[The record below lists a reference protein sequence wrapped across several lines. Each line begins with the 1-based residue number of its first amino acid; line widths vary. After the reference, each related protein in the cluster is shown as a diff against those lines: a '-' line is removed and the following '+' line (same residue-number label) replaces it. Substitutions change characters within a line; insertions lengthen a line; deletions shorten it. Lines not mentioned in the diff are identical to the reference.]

1 MLKKDDMLP
10 ESLDEILE
18 LSQNEEVMEQ
28 FLEKFV
34 SCVVGRIEW
43 KRSCKDQPIS
53 KIASA
58 TDEAFALLVL
68 ENIWD
73 SWRDVDPQEYLL
85 KRRERVEPKKQA
97 PEGSSTSQK
106 RPRQKEIPGKY
117 TEKHRNAKRY
127 RGWSEEGFARF
138 NQLVRM
144 VREDRAQRKEFEV
157 NFLAKQKADGNDNG
171 TGHNC
176 GATNDKLVLEDDW
189 GELYPSLAK

>member
-1 MLKKDDMLP
+1 MLKNDDRLP

-18 LSQNEEVMEQ
+18 LSRNEEVMEQ

-43 KRSCKDQPIS
+43 KRSCKDQPVS
-53 KIASA
+53 KVASA

-73 SWRDVDPQEYLL
+73 SWRDVDPQDYLL

-97 PEGSSTSQK
+97 EASKSSQR

-176 GATNDKLVLEDDW
+176 GATSDKLVLEDDW

>member
-18 LSQNEEVMEQ
+18 LSRNKEVMVQ

-53 KIASA
+53 RIASA

-73 SWRDVDPQEYLL
+73 SWGDVDPQDYLL

-97 PEGSSTSQK
+97 PEGNSSQK
-106 RPRQKEIPGKY
+106 KPRQKEIPGKY

-127 RGWSEEGFARF
+127 RGWSDEGIARF
-138 NQLVRM
+138 NQLVKM
-144 VREDRAQRKEFEV
+144 VREDRARRSEFEV
-157 NFLAKQKADGNDNG
+157 NFLAKQKGDINDSG
-171 TGHNC
+171 TGHGC
-176 GATNDKLVLEDDW
+176 GATNEKLVLEDDW
-189 GELYPSLAK
+189 NELYPSLGK

>member
-1 MLKKDDMLP
+1 
-10 ESLDEILE
+10 
-18 LSQNEEVMEQ
+18 MEQ
-28 FLEKFV
+28 FIEKFV

-43 KRSCKDQPIS
+43 KRSCKDQPVS
-53 KIASA
+53 KVASA

-73 SWRDVDPQEYLL
+73 SWRDVDPQDYLL

-97 PEGSSTSQK
+97 EASKSSQR
-106 RPRQKEIPGKY
+106 RPRQKEIFGKY

-176 GATNDKLVLEDDW
+176 GATSDKLVLEDDW